1 MTLKI
6 LVCKCKTFL
15 IQKCWTLVQILI
27 QKCWTLVQILIQ
39 KCWTLVQILIQ
50 KCWTLL
56 QTDATVNTS
65 GQCEL
70 IIDHFSTFIDNFS
83 TFMQPVLTEATID
96 EKMLNTG
103 TNWCHPY
110 PIEVC
115 KLFTKIGIHTSKSA
129 QTTKKR
135 QENLE
140 WKGVLGSL
148 THWSMTLKLKAVV
161 MRCPV

>member
-15 IQKCWTLVQILI
+15 IQKCWTLVQ
-27 QKCWTLVQILIQ
+27 
-39 KCWTLVQILIQ
+39 
-50 KCWTLL
+50 
-56 QTDATVNTS
+56 TDATVNTS
-65 GQCEL
+65 GRRKL
-70 IIDHFSTFIDNFS
+70 IIDHFSAFIDNFS
-83 TFMQPVLTEATID
+83 TFMPPKRCMTMAVLMLPVLTEATID

-110 PIEVC
+110 PIEDC
-115 KLFTKIGIHTSKSA
+115 KLFTKIGIHTSKSV
-129 QTTKKR
+129 QTTKR

-148 THWSMTLKLKAVV
+148 TYWSMTLKLKVVV
-161 MRCPV
+161 MRCPISLEFLTPLALVVKQGTFLIQK